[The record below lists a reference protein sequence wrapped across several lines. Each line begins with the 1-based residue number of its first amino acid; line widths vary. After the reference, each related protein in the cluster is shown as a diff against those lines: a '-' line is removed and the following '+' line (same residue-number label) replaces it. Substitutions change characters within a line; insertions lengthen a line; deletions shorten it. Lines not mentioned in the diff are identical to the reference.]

1 MPFPLTVLVLLLKWV
16 NFFDFYGT
24 PTLFTFSGTQNIME
38 HYEQERLDKLQ
49 KMCEKGVEPYGKRYD
64 NTQSIQSILDSFIAD
79 RDDIK
84 VKTAGRIST
93 MRPHGKTAF
102 LDIRDWTGKIQVYIK
117 LDKVGPEKFEIFK
130 LLDLGDIVGAEGT
143 LFKTR
148 TGEITIYAD
157 DFTILTKSL
166 LTPPEK
172 WHGLKDVE
180 LRHRQRYVDLFTNT
194 EVMDTFLKR
203 IKIMKHIRKFL
214 DDRGF
219 VEVET
224 PMMQSIPGGAVA
236 RPFIT
241 HHNALDIDLYLR
253 IAPELYLKRLL
264 VGGMERVYEI
274 NRNFRNEGIST
285 KHNPEFTMM
294 ELYQAYSDYH
304 GMMEL
309 TESMVTSLVKEL
321 YGGYEIPFGDRKI
334 DMTPPWRRA
343 TFCELLKECSGVDF
357 EDEAGLMRKSKELG
371 LETQG
376 VDRDNMANNIFEHL
390 VEPALINPTFVLDY
404 PTSICPL
411 TKVCEG
417 DPRFAQRFELY
428 IASMEVA
435 NSYSELND
443 APEQDKRFREQLGT
457 EADITGKIDEDFL
470 TALKYGMPPAGGLGI
485 GIDRLI
491 MLLTNN
497 ISIREVILFPLL
509 KPK

>member
-1 MPFPLTVLVLLLKWV
+1 MDKF
-16 NFFDFYGT
+16 
-24 PTLFTFSGTQNIME
+24 
-38 HYEQERLDKLQ
+38 EQERLDKLQ
-49 KMCEKGVEPYGKRYD
+49 KLRKMGVEPYGKRYD
-64 NTQSIQSILDSFIAD
+64 NTQPIKSILDSFVPE
-79 RDDIK
+79 RTDIK
-84 VKTAGRIST
+84 VKAAGRIST
-93 MRPHGKTAF
+93 IRPHGKTVF
-102 LDIRDWTGKIQVYIK
+102 LDIRDWTGKIQAYIK
-117 LDKVGPEKFEIFK
+117 LDKVGTEKFELSK
-130 LLDLGDIVGAEGT
+130 LFDLGDIVGVEGV

-148 TGEITIYAD
+148 TGEITIYVD
-157 DFTILTKSL
+157 GFTILTKSL

-180 LRHRQRYVDLFTNT
+180 LRHRHRYVDLFTNS

-203 IKIMKHIRKFL
+203 IKILKYIRKFL

-264 VGGMERVYEI
+264 VGGMERIYEI

-285 KHNPEFTMM
+285 RHNPEFTMM
-294 ELYQAYSDYH
+294 ELYQAYSDYN

-309 TESMVTSLVKEL
+309 TERLATSLVKEL
-321 YGGYEIPFGDRKI
+321 YSGYEIPFGARKI
-334 DMTPPWRRA
+334 DMTPPWHRA
-343 TFCELLKECSGVDF
+343 TFCELLKEHSGVNY
-357 EDEAGLMRKSKELG
+357 EDEAGLVRKSKELG
-371 LETQG
+371 LETEG
-376 VDRDNMANNIFEHL
+376 VDRDNLANNIFEQV
-390 VEPALINPTFVLDY
+390 VEQTLNNPTFVMDY

-411 TKVCEG
+411 TKVCEY

-443 APEQDKRFREQLGT
+443 SPERDKRFREQLGT
-457 EADITGKIDEDFL
+457 EVDIVGKVDEDFL

-491 MLLTNN
+491 MILTNN
-497 ISIREVILFPLL
+497 VSIREVILFPLL

>member
-1 MPFPLTVLVLLLKWV
+1 MDKF
-16 NFFDFYGT
+16 
-24 PTLFTFSGTQNIME
+24 
-38 HYEQERLDKLQ
+38 EQERFDKLQ
-49 KMCEKGVEPYGKRYD
+49 KLRESGIEPYGKRYD
-64 NTQSIQSILDSFIAD
+64 NTQPIKSVVECFVAE
-79 RDDIK
+79 RNDIK

-102 LDIRDWTGKIQVYIK
+102 LDIRDWTGKMQVYIK
-117 LDKVGPEKFEIFK
+117 LDKVGPEKFEMFK
-130 LLDLGDIVGAEGT
+130 LLDLGDIVGVEGV

-157 DFTILTKSL
+157 DFTILAKSL
-166 LTPPEK
+166 LMPPEK

-180 LRHRQRYVDLFTNT
+180 LRHRQRYVDLFTNP
-194 EVMDTFLKR
+194 EVMETFLKR
-203 IKIMKHIRKFL
+203 IKIMKHIRMFL
-214 DDRGF
+214 DERSF

-285 KHNPEFTMM
+285 RHNPEFTMM
-294 ELYQAYSDYH
+294 ELYQAYSDYN

-309 TESMVTSLVKEL
+309 TESLITSLVKEL
-321 YGGYEIPFGDRKI
+321 YGGYEIPFGERKI
-334 DMTPPWRRA
+334 NMTPPWRRA
-343 TFCELLKECSGVDF
+343 TFCELLKEHGGVSF
-357 EDEAGLMRKSKELG
+357 EDEESLIRKSKELG
-371 LETQG
+371 LETKG
-376 VDRDNMANNIFEHL
+376 VDRDNMANNIFEQV
-390 VEPALINPTFVLDY
+390 VEHTLCNPTFVLDY

-411 TKVCEG
+411 TKACEN
-417 DPRFAQRFELY
+417 DPHFAQRFELY

-443 APEQDKRFREQLGT
+443 AIEQDKRLRDQLGT
-457 EADITGKIDEDFL
+457 ETDVTGKLDEDFL

-491 MLLTNN
+491 MILTNN
-497 ISIREVILFPLL
+497 VSIREVILFPLL

>member
-1 MPFPLTVLVLLLKWV
+1 MDK
-16 NFFDFYGT
+16 
-24 PTLFTFSGTQNIME
+24 
-38 HYEQERLDKLQ
+38 YEQERLDKLQ
-49 KMCEKGVEPYGKRYD
+49 KLCEKGIEPYGKRFD
-64 NTQSIQSILDSFIAD
+64 NTQPINAIIEKFIPEQN
-79 RDDIK
+79 DIK
-84 VKTAGRIST
+84 VRAAGRIMT

-102 LDIRDWTGKIQVYIK
+102 MDIRDWTGKMQVYIK
-117 LDKVGPEKFEIFK
+117 LDKVGAEKFEILK
-130 LLDLGDIVGAEGT
+130 LLDMGDIIGVDGT
-143 LFKTR
+143 LFKTK

-157 DFTILTKSL
+157 DFCILSKSL

-180 LRHRQRYVDLFTNT
+180 LRHRQRYVDLFTNP
-194 EVMDTFLKR
+194 EVMETFLKR
-203 IKIMKHIRKFL
+203 IKIMKYMRRFL
-214 DDRGF
+214 DERGF

-264 VGGMERVYEI
+264 VGGMERIYEI

-294 ELYQAYSDYH
+294 ELYQAYSDYN

-309 TESMVTSLVKEL
+309 TESLITSLVKEIH
-321 YGGYEIPFGDRKI
+321 GGYVIPFGDKTI

-343 TFCELLKECSGVDF
+343 TFSELLKECSGVSID
-357 EDEAGLMRKSKELG
+357 DEAGLIRKSKELS
-371 LETQG
+371 LETNG
-376 VDRDNMANNIFEHL
+376 IDKDNMANNIFEQVVEQTL
-390 VEPALINPTFVLDY
+390 VNPTFVIDY
-404 PTSICPL
+404 PTLICPL
-411 TKVCEG
+411 TKTCEY
-417 DPRFAQRFELY
+417 DKRFAQRFELY
-428 IASMEVA
+428 IASMEIA

-443 APEQDKRFREQLGT
+443 AIDQDKRFNEQLGT
-457 EADITGKIDEDFL
+457 ESDITGKIDEDFL

-485 GIDRLI
+485 GVDRLI
-491 MLLTNN
+491 MILTNN
-497 ISIREVILFPLL
+497 VSIREVILFPLL

>member
-1 MPFPLTVLVLLLKWV
+1 MDK
-16 NFFDFYGT
+16 
-24 PTLFTFSGTQNIME
+24 
-38 HYEQERLDKLQ
+38 YEQERFDKLQ
-49 KMCEKGVEPYGKRYD
+49 RLRERGIEPYGKRYD
-64 NTQSIQSILDSFIAD
+64 NKQSIQSVIESFVPE
-79 RDDIK
+79 RDNIR
-84 VKTAGRIST
+84 VKATGRIST

-117 LDKVGPEKFEIFK
+117 LDAVGSEKFEASK
-130 LLDLGDIVGAEGT
+130 LLDLGDIIGVEGT

-148 TGEITIYAD
+148 TGELTIYAN
-157 DFTILTKSL
+157 DFTVLSKSL

-172 WHGLKDVE
+172 WHGLKDTE
-180 LRHRQRYVDLFTNT
+180 LRHRQRYVDLFTNP

-203 IKIMKHIRKFL
+203 IRILKYIRKFL
-214 DDRGF
+214 DVRGF

-224 PMMQSIPGGAVA
+224 PMMQPIPGGAVA

-285 KHNPEFTMM
+285 RHNPEFTMM
-294 ELYQAYSDYH
+294 ELYQAYSDYT

-309 TESMVTSLVKEL
+309 TESLITSLVKEL
-321 YGGYEIPFGDRKI
+321 YGEYEITFGERKI
-334 DMTPPWRRA
+334 NMAPPWRRA
-343 TFCELLKECSGVDF
+343 TFSELLREYGGVSFD
-357 EDEAGLMRKSKELG
+357 DEEGLIRKSKELG
-371 LETQG
+371 LESHT
-376 VDRDNMANNIFEHL
+376 VDTGTMANAIFEHT
-390 VEPALINPTFVLDY
+390 VEHVLINPTFVLDY

-411 TKVCEG
+411 TKTCG
-417 DPRFAQRFELY
+417 YDPRFAQRFELY
-428 IASMEVA
+428 ISAMEIA

-443 APEQDKRFREQLGT
+443 ALDQDKRFREQAGT

-491 MLLTNN
+491 MILTNN
-497 ISIREVILFPLL
+497 VSIREVILFPTL

>member
-1 MPFPLTVLVLLLKWV
+1 MDKF
-16 NFFDFYGT
+16 
-24 PTLFTFSGTQNIME
+24 
-38 HYEQERLDKLQ
+38 EQERFDKLL
-49 KMCEKGVEPYGKRYD
+49 KLREKGVEPYGKRYD
-64 NTQSIQSILDSFIAD
+64 NTQPIKSILDSFVAD
-79 RDDIK
+79 REDIR
-84 VKTAGRIST
+84 VKAAGRIST

-102 LDIRDWTGKIQVYIK
+102 VDIKDWTGKIQVYIK
-117 LDKVGPEKFEIFK
+117 LDKVGAEQFEIFK
-130 LLDLGDIVGAEGT
+130 LLDLGDIIGAEGT

-148 TGEITIYAD
+148 TGEITIFAD
-157 DFTILTKSL
+157 TLTVLTKSL

-180 LRHRQRYVDLFTNT
+180 LRHRQRYVDLSSNT
-194 EVMDTFLKR
+194 EIMGTFLKR
-203 IKIMKHIRKFL
+203 IDILKHIRQFL
-214 DDRGF
+214 DERGF

-224 PMMQSIPGGAVA
+224 PMMQPIPGGAVA

-264 VGGMERVYEI
+264 VGGMERIYEI

-285 KHNPEFTMM
+285 RHNPEFTMM
-294 ELYQAYSDYH
+294 ELYQAYSDYN

-309 TESMVTSLVKEL
+309 TEGLVTSLAKKL
-321 YGGYEIPFGDRKI
+321 LGNYEIPFGERKI
-334 DMTPPWRRA
+334 DLTPPWRRA
-343 TFCELLKECSGVDF
+343 TFCELLKEHGGVDF
-357 EDEAGLMRKSKELG
+357 DDEAGLVKKSKELG
-371 LETQG
+371 LETKG
-376 VDRDNMANNIFEHL
+376 VDRDNMANNIFEQV
-390 VEPALINPTFVLDY
+390 VEPALNNPTFVIDY

-411 TKVCEG
+411 TKTCEY
-417 DPRFAQRFELY
+417 DARFAQRFELY
-428 IASMEVA
+428 IAAMELA

-443 APEQDKRFREQLGT
+443 APEQEKRFNEQLGT
-457 EADITGKIDEDFL
+457 EADVAGKVDDDFL

-491 MLLTNN
+491 MILTNN

>member
-1 MPFPLTVLVLLLKWV
+1 MPLNGTRKLLPLLEV
-16 NFFDFYGT
+16 N
-24 PTLFTFSGTQNIME
+24 LTFSGYKYMDK
-38 HYEQERLDKLQ
+38 YEQERLDKLH
-49 KMCEKGVEPYGKRYD
+49 KLREKGIDPYGKRYD
-64 NTQSIQSILDSFIAD
+64 NTQSIQSIIESFVPEQN
-79 RDDIK
+79 DIK
-84 VKTAGRIST
+84 VKAAGRIST

-102 LDIRDWTGKIQVYIK
+102 LDIKDWSGKIQIYIK
-117 LDKVGPEKFEIFK
+117 LDNVGHEKFETFK
-130 LLDLGDIVGAEGT
+130 HFDLGDIIGVEGA

-148 TGEITIYAD
+148 TGEITIHAE
-157 DFTILTKSL
+157 DFTMLTKSL

-180 LRHRQRYVDLFTNT
+180 LRHRQRYVDLFTNPD
-194 EVMDTFLKR
+194 VMNTFQKR
-203 IKIMKHIRKFL
+203 IRILKSIRKFL

-224 PMMQSIPGGAVA
+224 PMMQAIPGGAVA

-285 KHNPEFTMM
+285 RHNPEFTMM

-309 TESMVTSLVKEL
+309 TESLITSLVKEL
-321 YGGYEIPFGDRKI
+321 YGGYVIPFGERTI

-343 TFCELLKECSGVDF
+343 TFCELIEELGGVRF
-357 EDEAGLMRKSKELG
+357 EDEEGLVKKSKELG
-371 LETQG
+371 LETKG
-376 VDRDNMANNIFEHL
+376 VDRDNMANNIFEQV
-390 VEPALINPTFVLDY
+390 VEHALINPTFVIDY

-411 TKVCEG
+411 TKTCEY
-417 DPRFAQRFELY
+417 DSRFAQRFELY
-428 IASMEVA
+428 ISAMEVA

-443 APEQDKRFREQLGT
+443 AIEQDKRFREQLGT

-485 GIDRLI
+485 GMDRLI

-497 ISIREVILFPLL
+497 VSIREVILFPLL
-509 KPK
+509 KPTGQ

>member
-1 MPFPLTVLVLLLKWV
+1 MDKF
-16 NFFDFYGT
+16 
-24 PTLFTFSGTQNIME
+24 
-38 HYEQERLDKLQ
+38 EQERLDKLQ
-49 KMCEKGVEPYGKRYD
+49 KLRKMGVEPYGKRYD
-64 NTQSIQSILDSFIAD
+64 NTQPIKSILDSFVPEQT
-79 RDDIK
+79 DIK
-84 VKTAGRIST
+84 AKAAGRIST
-93 MRPHGKTAF
+93 IRPHGKTVF
-102 LDIRDWTGKIQVYIK
+102 LDIRDWTGKIQAYIK
-117 LDKVGPEKFEIFK
+117 FDKVGTEKFELSK
-130 LLDLGDIVGAEGT
+130 LFDLGDIVGVEGV

-194 EVMDTFLKR
+194 EVMETFLKR
-203 IKIMKHIRKFL
+203 IKILKHIRRFL
-214 DDRGF
+214 DDRCF

-285 KHNPEFTMM
+285 RHNPEFTMM
-294 ELYQAYSDYH
+294 ELYQAYSDYN

-309 TESMVTSLVKEL
+309 TESLATSLVKEL
-321 YGGYEIPFGDRKI
+321 YGGYEIPFGERKI

-343 TFCELLKECSGVDF
+343 TFCELLKEHSGVSY
-357 EDEAGLMRKSKELG
+357 EDEAGLVRKSKELG

-376 VDRDNMANNIFEHL
+376 VDHDNLANNIFEQV
-390 VEPALINPTFVLDY
+390 VEQTLNNPTFVLDY

-411 TKVCEG
+411 TKTCEY

-457 EADITGKIDEDFL
+457 EADIIGKVDEDFL

-491 MLLTNN
+491 MILTNN